1 MTHPSPGSAKGSP
14 SIAGVVA
21 SIDGYY
27 AQWPASVVLQ
37 KSKKEMVT
45 CLEEMM
51 VERLKLWSKK
61 NSGALPTRIIIYRDG
76 VSEAQYHSILN
87 EELPPVRS
95 AIAKVYG
102 NRPKAKLSIIVVGK
116 RHHTRFYPVNED
128 GADHKGNPRNGTVV
142 DRGITGLRNWDFY
155 LQAHAGLQGTTRP
168 AHYVV
173 VLDEIGLGADGI
185 EQMVDA
191 TLSGMVVFEMVS
203 ANSKQTHNL
212 CYLFGRATKSVSV
225 CPPAYYADLLCER
238 GRCYIHGL
246 LTDGSTVGQE
256 TPEANFKRA
265 LQIWGNGVAPALRD
279 SMFYI

>member
-1 MTHPSPGSAKGSP
+1 MTHPSPGSAQGSP

-21 SIDGYY
+21 SIDGHY

-37 KSKKEMVT
+37 ESKKEMVT
-45 CLEEMM
+45 CLEEIM

-61 NSGALPTRIIIYRDG
+61 NNTNLPTRIIIYRDG
-76 VSEAQYHSILN
+76 VSEAQYQDILKK
-87 EELPPVRS
+87 ELPPIRK
-95 AIAKVYG
+95 AINKVYG
-102 NRPKAKLSIIVVGK
+102 TRPKAKLAIVVVGK
-116 RHHTRFYPVNED
+116 RHHTRFYPVNEE

-142 DRGITGLRNWDFY
+142 DRGITGVRQWDFY

-173 VLDEIGLGADGI
+173 VLDEIGLGADGM
-185 EQMVDA
+185 EQMVSA
-191 TLSGMVVFEMVS
+191 VCFIILGVIS
-203 ANSKQTHNL
+203 ANFRQTHNL
-212 CYLFGRATKSVSV
+212 CYLFGRATKSVSI

-246 LTDGSTVGQE
+246 LTDGSTTGQE
-256 TPEANFKRA
+256 TPEANFARA
-265 LQIWGNGVAPALRD
+265 QQTWGSGVAQALRE

>member
-21 SIDGYY
+21 SVDGHF

-37 KSKKEMVT
+37 ESKKEMVT

-61 NSGALPTRIIIYRDG
+61 NNNSLPTRIIIYRDG
-76 VSEAQYHSILN
+76 VSEAQYNDILR
-87 EELPPVRS
+87 EELPPVRAAMS
-95 AIAKVYG
+95 KVYG
-102 NRPKAKLSIIVVGK
+102 NRPKAKLSIAVVGK

-142 DRGITGLRNWDFY
+142 DRGITGVRQWDFY

-173 VLDEIGLGADGI
+173 VLDEIGLGSDGM
-185 EQMVDA
+185 EQMV
-191 TLSGMVVFEMVS
+191 S
-203 ANSKQTHNL
+203 AAW
-212 CYLFGRATKSVSV
+212 GV
-225 CPPAYYADLLCER
+225 
-238 GRCYIHGL
+238 GW
-246 LTDGSTVGQE
+246 LTWSDVG
-256 TPEANFKRA
+256 
-265 LQIWGNGVAPALRD
+265 
-279 SMFYI
+279 

>member
-21 SIDGYY
+21 SIDGHF

-37 KSKKEMVT
+37 ESKKEMVT

-61 NSGALPTRIIIYRDG
+61 NNGSLPTRIIIYRDG
-76 VSEAQYHSILN
+76 VSETQYQSVLN
-87 EELPPVRS
+87 EELPPVRD
-95 AIAKVYG
+95 AIKKVYG
-102 NRPKAKLSIIVVGK
+102 NRPKAALSIIVVGK

-128 GADHKGNPRNGTVV
+128 GADHKGNPKNGTVV
-142 DRGITGLRNWDFY
+142 DRGITGVRFWDFY
-155 LQAHAGLQGTTRP
+155 LQAHSGLQGTTRP

-185 EQMVDA
+185 EQMVGTA
-191 TLSGMVVFEMVS
+191 LFLSEIIPTNF
-203 ANSKQTHNL
+203 KQTHNL
-212 CYLFGRATKSVSV
+212 CYLFGRATKSVSI

-246 LTDGSTVGQE
+246 LTDGSTTGQE
-256 TPEANFKRA
+256 TPEANFARA
-265 LQIWGNGVAPALRD
+265 RQTWGTGVASALRE